1 MSEPKAGCFICGEDL
16 VYTDSPVSVQCSYC
30 GMGYES
36 DVQCSSGHYICD
48 VCHSADANEL
58 IEKFCISSRS
68 IDPLEMALTLM
79 RSPKVK
85 MHGPEHHFLVP
96 AVLITAY
103 FNVTNEEQRENN
115 KDNRD
120 QTRNPEPE
128 TRTDL
133 KKMLKKARGR
143 AENVLG
149 GFCGLYGD
157 CGAAVGTG
165 IFISI
170 ITGAT
175 PLTKESWGLSN
186 LITARSLHT
195 IALHG
200 GPRCCKRNTYL
211 ALTEAVAFLKE
222 HFDVELEMDED
233 IKCEFN
239 SFNKECLEDEC
250 RYYKVL

>member
-1 MSEPKAGCFICGEDL
+1 MADEKTGCLICGKEL
-16 VYTDSPVSVQCSYC
+16 VYLDQTEMMQCSYC
-30 GMGYES
+30 RSEFDS
-36 DVQCSSGHYICD
+36 NASCADGHYICD
-48 VCHSADANEL
+48 RCHGLDAMNL
-58 IEKFCISSRS
+58 IQEYCSSS
-68 IDPLEMALTLM
+68 QSKDPLEMALTLM
-79 RSPKVK
+79 RNPKVK

-103 FNVTNEEQRENN
+103 FNVTNKEERENN
-115 KDNRD
+115 IENRA
-120 QTRNPEPE
+120 QTRDPEPE
-128 TRTDL
+128 TRNDL

-143 AENVLG
+143 AENILG

-175 PLTKESWGLSN
+175 PLTKESWSLSN

-222 HFDVELEMDED
+222 HFDVDLEMNED

-239 SFNKECLEDEC
+239 SLNKECLEDEC
-250 RYYKVL
+250 RYFKTR